1 MSYQGRKVDTAPILM
16 RNILSTFGDDESKV
30 GVATKLVS
38 ANMGRILLFVTSPD
52 YRLSIA
58 RDSAEDETVTL
69 EQSENYWQSVGMSFH
84 GKFCV
89 PFHRNSVAVAGCYS
103 TGKDAPKQSE
113 ATPLKIKL

>member
-1 MSYQGRKVDTAPILM
+1 M

-38 ANMGRILLFVTSPD
+38 ANMGRILLFVTSQE

-69 EQSENYWQSVGMSFH
+69 EQSEAYWQSVGMSFH

-89 PFHRNSVAVAGCYS
+89 PFHKNNTPVAGCYS
-103 TGKDAPKQSE
+103 TGRDVPKNAE
-113 ATPLKIKL
+113 PTPLKIKL